1 MRNTRSSYLN
11 DDSVSCKDDKKES
24 VLSYEC
30 ADILL
35 CWVMTV
41 CRY

>member
-1 MRNTRSSYLN
+1 MRNIQSSYLN
-11 DDSVSCKDDKKES
+11 DDSVACKDDKKQS
-24 VLSYEC
+24 VLSCEC

-41 CRY
+41 RRY